1 MAHLRV
7 CDEKTLK
14 DGDIMGFD
22 YEVNVNVDNST
33 RKANRRL
40 LIAKV
45 GGKIYAT
52 DGICTHQYADLS
64 MGILNEGEKTVT
76 CPLHLSAFSLEKG
89 IPLNPPAEEPLKTY
103 EVLIK
108 PEDGGVYVSLP
119 D

>member
-1 MAHLRV
+1 MSAYLRV
-7 CDEKTLK
+7 CDEKILK
-14 DGDIMGFD
+14 EGDIMGFD
-22 YEVNVNVDNST
+22 YEVNVDNSQS
-33 RKANRRL
+33 KANKRL

-64 MGILNEGEKTVT
+64 MGILNEDERTVT

-103 EVLIK
+103 EVFIK
-108 PEDGGVYVSLP
+108 PEDGGIYVSLP

>member
-1 MAHLRV
+1 MAAHLRV

-22 YEVNVNVDNST
+22 YEVKINTS
-33 RKANRRL
+33 KANKRL
-40 LIAKV
+40 LIAKI

-64 MGILNEGEKTVT
+64 MGILNEDEKTVT

-89 IPLNPPAEEPLKTY
+89 ISLNPPAEEPLKTY
-103 EVLIK
+103 EVFIK

>member
-1 MAHLRV
+1 MTAYLRV
-7 CDEKTLK
+7 CDESTLK

-22 YEVNVNVDNST
+22 YQANVDNSSH
-33 RKANRRL
+33 KANKRL
-40 LIAKV
+40 LIAKI

-64 MGILNEGEKTVT
+64 MGILNEDEKTVT

-89 IPLNPPAEEPLKTY
+89 IPLNPPAEEPLRTY
-103 EVLIK
+103 EVIVK

>member
-1 MAHLRV
+1 MAAHLRV

-22 YEVNVNVDNST
+22 YEVNIDNNTS
-33 RKANRRL
+33 KASKRL
-40 LIAKV
+40 LIAKI

-64 MGILNEGEKTVT
+64 MGILNEDEKTVT

-89 IPLNPPAEEPLKTY
+89 ISLNPPAEEPLKTY
-103 EVLIK
+103 EVSIK

>member
-1 MAHLRV
+1 MAAHMRV
-7 CDEKTLK
+7 CDEKTMK
-14 DGDIMGFD
+14 DGDMMSFD
-22 YEVNVNVDNST
+22 YEVNIDNGKS
-33 RKANRRL
+33 KANRRL
-40 LIAKV
+40 LLAKI

-64 MGILNEGEKTVT
+64 MGFLNEDEKTVT

-89 IPLNPPAEEPLKTY
+89 ISLNPPAEEPLKTY
-103 EVLIK
+103 KVFVK

>member
-1 MAHLRV
+1 MTAHLRV

-22 YEVNVNVDNST
+22 YEVNVDNST
-33 RKANRRL
+33 HKANRRL
-40 LIAKV
+40 LIAKI

-64 MGILNEGEKTVT
+64 MGILNEDEKTVT

-89 IPLNPPAEEPLKTY
+89 ISLNPPAEEPLKTY
-103 EVLIK
+103 EAFIK

>member
-1 MAHLRV
+1 MAAHLRV
-7 CDEKTLK
+7 CDEKAMK

-22 YEVNVNVDNST
+22 CEVSVDNDK
-33 RKANRRL
+33 RKANKRL
-40 LIAKV
+40 LIAKI

-64 MGILNEGEKTVT
+64 RGFLNEDEKTVT
-76 CPLHLSAFSLEKG
+76 CPLHLSAFSLDKG

-103 EVLIK
+103 EVFIK

>member
-1 MAHLRV
+1 MAAHLKV

-14 DGDIMGFD
+14 DGDILGFD
-22 YEVNVNVDNST
+22 YEVIVDNST
-33 RKANRRL
+33 RKANKRL
-40 LIAKV
+40 LIAKI

-64 MGILNEGEKTVT
+64 QGFLNEDEKTVT

-89 IPLNPPAEEPLKTY
+89 IPLNPPAEEPLRTY
-103 EVLIK
+103 EVMIK
-108 PEDGGVYVSLP
+108 PEDGGVYVLLN

>member
-1 MAHLRV
+1 MTAYLRV
-7 CDEKTLK
+7 CDENTLK

-22 YEVNVNVDNST
+22 YQANVDNSSH
-33 RKANRRL
+33 KANKRL
-40 LIAKV
+40 LIAKI

-64 MGILNEGEKTVT
+64 TGILNEDEKTVT

-89 IPLNPPAEEPLKTY
+89 IPLNPPAEEPLRTY
-103 EVLIK
+103 EVFVE